1 MRESI
6 THTKAE
12 QELFKTGSPPLQLH
26 ASLVNISVR
35 AAFYS
40 GWDGVQGTVIAR
52 CLLPGRNKKHQNKPT
67 MPPKKKFRKQ
77 ITHSGTRDFDRF
89 FCADVLFSPFGVVV
103 VHHCDL
109 STDKM

>member
-1 MRESI
+1 LPFAG
-6 THTKAE
+6 KE
-12 QELFKTGSPPLQLH
+12 QEAPKQANH
-26 ASLVNISVR
+26 A
-35 AAFYS
+35 
-40 GWDGVQGTVIAR
+40 TE
-52 CLLPGRNKKHQNKPT
+52 
-67 MPPKKKFRKQ
+67 KKFRKQ